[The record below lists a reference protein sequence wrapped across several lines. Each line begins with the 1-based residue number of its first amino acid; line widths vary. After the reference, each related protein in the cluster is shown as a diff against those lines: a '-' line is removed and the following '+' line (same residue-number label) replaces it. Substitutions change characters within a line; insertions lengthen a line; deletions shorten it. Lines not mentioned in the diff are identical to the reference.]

1 MVHYYCFIED
11 ASCIQP
17 DTKIFK
23 VKIGKSDRDQ
33 IKRQLLDCYA
43 CDTGAFFRVWDA
55 DTDFFLSHGTTT
67 KPADLHTQNFGLSVV
82 VVDIHT
88 LYRNIINGTLSS
100 LVNPPHV
107 TRNAF
112 RMMSILSPSFFVK
125 NRPQGKKPSV
135 PPVKRQNLSV
145 RPTREDTIAAVG
157 FALMAILYW
166 LGSLVGCLEKVW
178 L

>member
-11 ASCIQP
+11 ATCIQP

-23 VKIGKSDRDQ
+23 VKIGSSHRDQ
-33 IKRQLLDCYA
+33 VKRQLLDCYA
-43 CDTGAFFRVWDA
+43 CDTGGFFRLWDA
-55 DTDFFLSHGTTT
+55 DTDFFLSHGATL
-67 KPADLHTQNFGLSVV
+67 KPSDLLAQSFGLSVV
-82 VVDIHT
+82 VTDIHT
-88 LYRNIINGTLSS
+88 LFRNILNGTLSS

-107 TRNAF
+107 ARNAF

-125 NRPQGKKPSV
+125 NRPKAKKPSV
-135 PPVKRQNLSV
+135 PPVKRKNLSS

-157 FALMAILYW
+157 FALIALLYW
-166 LGSLVGCLEKVW
+166 LGSLVCELEKVV

>member
-11 ASCIQP
+11 ASCIRP

-23 VKIGKSDRDQ
+23 VKIGSSRRDQ
-33 IKRQLLDCYA
+33 TKRQLLDCYA

-55 DTDFFLSHGTTT
+55 DTDFFLSHGTTQ
-67 KPADLHTQNFGLSVV
+67 KPVDLHTQNFGLSVV
-82 VVDIHT
+82 VTDIHT

-107 TRNAF
+107 ARNAF
-112 RMMSILSPSFFVK
+112 RMMSILSPSFFIN
-125 NRPQGKKPSV
+125 NRPKAIKPSV
-135 PPVKRQNLSV
+135 PPVKRKNLSV
-145 RPTREDTIAAVG
+145 RPTREDTIAAVA
-157 FALMAILYW
+157 FALLALLYW
-166 LGSLVGCLEKVW
+166 LGSLVCCWEKAV

>member
-11 ASCIQP
+11 ASSILP

-23 VKIGKSDRDQ
+23 VKIGSSRRDQ

-67 KPADLHTQNFGLSVV
+67 KPADLHTQHIGLSVV
-82 VVDIHT
+82 VTDIHT

-107 TRNAF
+107 AKNAF
-112 RMMSILSPSFFVK
+112 RMMSILSPSFFHG
-125 NRPQGKKPSV
+125 NRPQGVKPSV

-145 RPTREDTIAAVG
+145 RPTHEDTMAAVA
-157 FALMAILYW
+157 FALLALLYW
-166 LGSLVGCLEKVW
+166 LGSLVCCWERAVL
-178 L
+178 

>member
-11 ASCIQP
+11 ASCIRP

-23 VKIGKSDRDQ
+23 VKIGSSRRDQ
-33 IKRQLLDCYA
+33 VKRQLLDCYA
-43 CDTGAFFRVWDA
+43 CDTGGFFRIWDA
-55 DTDFFLSHGTTT
+55 DTDFFLNHGTAT
-67 KPADLHTQNFGLSVV
+67 KPADLLSQNFGLSVV
-82 VVDIHT
+82 VTDVHT
-88 LYRNIINGTLSS
+88 LYRNILDGTLSA

-107 TRNAF
+107 ARNAF
-112 RMMSILSPSFFVK
+112 RMMSILSPSFFIK
-125 NRPQGKKPSV
+125 NRPQGVKPCV
-135 PPVKRQNLSV
+135 PPVPRKNLSV

-166 LGSLVGCLEKVW
+166 LGSMLCELEKAV